1 MAPADRGTTGE
12 QGGGTRVDAAAAYL
26 PPEPAPATRSGIV
39 PADWWP
45 RVGATLLDQ
54 LLLVVIFVLAAILL
68 TIGGAD
74 PFHTRTTRVA
84 VILLGL
90 LYATLMLAFHR
101 GQTVGK
107 EVAHVRVVAEDGRPV
122 GFGRAFGREAIKAV
136 FGYTGIIWI
145 VDVLW
150 PLWQSENRA
159 LHDLIAGT
167 RVVVAPKGPPNGYYD
182 AGTGDPT

>member
-1 MAPADRGTTGE
+1 
-12 QGGGTRVDAAAAYL
+12 VDAAAAYL
-26 PPEPAPATRSGIV
+26 PPEPAPAARSGLV
-39 PADWWP
+39 PADWWR

-54 LLLVVIFVLAAILL
+54 LLLVVVFVLAGILL

-74 PFHTRTTRVA
+74 PFQTRTTRVA
-84 VILLGL
+84 VIVLGL
-90 LYATLMLAFHR
+90 LYATLMLAFHH

-107 EVAHVRVVAEDGRPV
+107 EVVHVRVVAEDGEPV

-167 RVVVAPKGPPNGYYD
+167 RVVEAPKGPPNGYYD
-182 AGTGDPT
+182 AGTGDAT